1 MILSMRDFS
10 NYRAYC
16 KLVFLQISR
25 FKVCKGEALF
35 FIFFYLPIIFF
46 YIDPL
51 IGLSLLVLFFMFA
64 NFKNMRYQK
73 TINPKT
79 LCLDS

>member
-16 KLVFLQISR
+16 RLVFLQISR

-35 FIFFYLPIIFF
+35 LFFFYLVIIFL
-46 YIDPL
+46 YIDAL
-51 IGLSLLVLFFMFA
+51 IGLSLLVLFFIFA
-64 NFKNMRYQK
+64 NFKNMQYQK
-73 TINPKT
+73 TTNPKT
-79 LCLDS
+79 LVSIT

>member
-35 FIFFYLPIIFF
+35 LIFFYLPIIFF

-51 IGLSLLVLFFMFA
+51 VGLSLLVLFFMFA
-64 NFKNMRYQK
+64 NLKNMRYQK
-73 TINPKT
+73 TINPKN